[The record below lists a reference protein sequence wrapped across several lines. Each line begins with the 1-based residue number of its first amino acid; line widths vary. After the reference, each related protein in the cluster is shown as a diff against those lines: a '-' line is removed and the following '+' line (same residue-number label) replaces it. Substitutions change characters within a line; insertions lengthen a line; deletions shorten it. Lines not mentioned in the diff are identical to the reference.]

1 MASKPKIPPPAPPPA
16 ARAERKEAAAPEDI
30 VLGGVD
36 EIDADPLR
44 KKGKRALTKPSSG
57 VMVA

>member
-1 MASKPKIPPPAPPPA
+1 
-16 ARAERKEAAAPEDI
+16 

-44 KKGKRALTKPSSG
+44 KKGKRALTRPTSG
-57 VMVA
+57 VVVA